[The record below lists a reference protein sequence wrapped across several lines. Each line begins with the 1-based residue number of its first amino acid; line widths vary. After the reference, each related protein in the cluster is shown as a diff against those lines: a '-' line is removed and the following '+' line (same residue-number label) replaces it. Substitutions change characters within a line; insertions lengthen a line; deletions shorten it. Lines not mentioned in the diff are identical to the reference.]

1 MSAPCSGSTL
11 MAGSCK
17 VRATMLATLP
27 AFLIPPLMSSCARV
41 DDSPLGHKRTFA
53 VSLDHL
59 GKWCARR
66 SNNFRNLI
74 RTPRTFIGVLVMTRL
89 VGKDAHEQ
97 HAAAARRTSRTHKNS
112 RRLSGD
118 RRHTHTNK
126 QTEAR
131 DPLNLD

>member
-66 SNNFRNLI
+66 SSNMRLPHVGQAGRIKTLGGLAVIVAILI
-74 RTPRTFIGVLVMTRL
+74 P
-89 VGKDAHEQ
+89 
-97 HAAAARRTSRTHKNS
+97 
-112 RRLSGD
+112 
-118 RRHTHTNK
+118 TNK
-126 QTEAR
+126 QKPVT
-131 DPLNLD
+131 PLNFD